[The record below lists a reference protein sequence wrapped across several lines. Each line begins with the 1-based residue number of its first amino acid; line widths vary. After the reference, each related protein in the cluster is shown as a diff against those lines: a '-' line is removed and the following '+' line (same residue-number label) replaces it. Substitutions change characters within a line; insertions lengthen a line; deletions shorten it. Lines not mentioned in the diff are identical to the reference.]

1 LRRSSSCDATF
12 LFTTILFS
20 REILLETM
28 QMNATI
34 MMLIVI
40 ALAVI
45 GVLVIAA
52 TRPDEF
58 RLQRS
63 IVIDAMP
70 ERIFPLINDLRAH
83 ESWNPFDKPDPDT
96 RKTHAGA
103 PQGAGAVYEWNGKG
117 QAGAGRLSIL
127 ESDPSSRIGMQL
139 EMSKPFKT
147 SNQVTFTLMS
157 AGEATNLTW
166 SMRGPVPYPA
176 KVMHTLFN
184 MDRMIGKQFEAGL
197 TNLKNIAES
206 YR

>member
-1 LRRSSSCDATF
+1 
-12 LFTTILFS
+12 
-20 REILLETM
+20 
-28 QMNATI
+28 MNAITL
-34 MMLIVI
+34 MLVVI
-40 ALAVI
+40 ALVVI
-45 GVLVIAA
+45 GVLVLAA
-52 TRPDEF
+52 TKPDVF

-103 PQGAGAVYEWNGKG
+103 TQGAGAVYEWDGKG

-139 EMSKPFKT
+139 EMLKPFKT
-147 SNQVTFTLMS
+147 SNQVTFTLAP
-157 AGEATNLTW
+157 AGATTNLTW
-166 SMRGPVPYPA
+166 SMQGPVPYPA

-184 MDRMIGKQFEAGL
+184 MDRMVGKQFEAGL
-197 TNLKNIAES
+197 ANLKNIAET